1 MHGNVRTL
9 SILSALRS
17 RSEKGSEL
25 TQQGRKLSCLACEF
39 GVNWDG

>member
-17 RSEKGSEL
+17 RSEKDSEL
-25 TQQGRKLSCLACEF
+25 SQQKEESFPVWLVNF
-39 GVNWDG
+39 G